1 MAKFI
6 PIPPVLRP
14 FSRGPCPKC
23 GAEAVRVRWC
33 DGSAGRSFRSELCP
47 ELDRDHMHLTCT
59 TCTYTTACSPLTP
72 RSLK

>member
-1 MAKFI
+1 MAHFI
-6 PIPPVLRP
+6 PPILPP

-23 GAEAVRVRWC
+23 GAEAMRVRWC
-33 DGSAGRSFRSELCP
+33 DGSVGRSFRSELCP
-47 ELDRDHMHLTCT
+47 ELDRDHMHLTCA